1 MRVLQCPFL
10 DAKGKAMSEFDLPP
24 EEVRRLGGLAA
35 DAVAAHRAE
44 LTSRPVF
51 GKVGALAA
59 LFDEPVPEEG
69 RPIEE
74 IVAFVREH
82 VMPRPMGN
90 SHPRFFGFINATAD
104 PVGTIADYMAS
115 AMNPNCWGGDHAAIH
130 VEHRV
135 IAWLAEMLGLPAGTE
150 GILASGGSMA
160 NFVALATARRAVVPG
175 NVREDGLGGAGRPRL
190 VVYASEQVHSCVDK
204 AVDLL
209 GIGTRQLRKIA
220 VDDAFRLRTDRLREA
235 IAADRA
241 AGLSPAIV
249 VGTAGTVNTGAID
262 PLDEIADLCAR
273 EGLWFHVDGAYGA
286 LAAIAPALRPH
297 FAGLDR
303 AQSLAAD
310 PHKWLYVPYEA
321 GAALV
326 PERGRMADAFRK
338 FPEYLAS
345 DPESPFPGPAW
356 FAERGPELSRGFK
369 ALKVWMGLKRHGRR
383 GYAASIE
390 RDVALARFLSDEV
403 DRRPDFERLAPTVLS
418 IANFR
423 FRPRDTPLGEE
434 RLDALNRRIVNRL
447 VGDGRFFLAPTILRG
462 RASLRVSIT
471 NFRTTEDDLGFLLDE
486 AARVGRELL
495 G

>member
-1 MRVLQCPFL
+1 MN
-10 DAKGKAMSEFDLPP
+10 EFDLGP

-35 DAVAAHRAE
+35 DAVATHRAE
-44 LTSRPVF
+44 LTSHAVF
-51 GKVGALAA
+51 GKVGDAA
-59 LFDEPVPEEG
+59 GLFDEPLPEEG
-69 RPIEE
+69 QPIET
-74 IVAFVREH
+74 ILDFVRTH
-82 VMPRPMGN
+82 VLPRPMGN

-104 PVGTIADYMAS
+104 PVGTIADYLAS
-115 AMNPNCWGGDHAAIH
+115 AMNANCWGGDHAAVH

-135 IAWLAEMLGLPAGTE
+135 IRWLADILGLPAATE
-150 GILASGGSMA
+150 GILSSGGSMA
-160 NFVALATARRAVVPG
+160 NFIALATARRAMSPG
-175 NVREDGLGGAGRPRL
+175 NVREDGLGGEGPQRL
-190 VVYASEQVHSCVDK
+190 VVYASDQVHSCVDK

-209 GIGTRQLRKIA
+209 GIGTRQLRKLP
-220 VDDAFRLRTDRLREA
+220 VDDLFRLRPDLVREA
-235 IAADRA
+235 IDADRR
-241 AGLSPAIV
+241 AGLRPAIV

-262 PLDEIADLCAR
+262 PLDELADLCVK

-286 LAAIAPALRPH
+286 LAVMSPQLRPL

-303 AQSLAAD
+303 AQSVAAD

-326 PERGRMADAFRK
+326 RGPGRMGDAFRK

-390 RDVALARFLSDEV
+390 RDVALAGFLSDEV
-403 DRRPDFERLAPTVLS
+403 DRRPDFERLADPVLS

-423 FRPRDTPLGEE
+423 FNPRGAALSDEG
-434 RLDALNRRIVNRL
+434 LDALNRRIVNRL
-447 VGDGRFFLAPTILRG
+447 VGEGSFFLAPTVLRG
-462 RASLRVSIT
+462 RTSLRVSIT
-471 NFRTTEDDLGFLLDE
+471 NFRTTEDDLVFLLDE
-486 AARVGRELL
+486 AARLGRGLL
-495 G
+495 QGRTV

>member
-1 MRVLQCPFL
+1 MN
-10 DAKGKAMSEFDLPP
+10 EFDLDPD
-24 EEVRRLGGLAA
+24 EVRRLGGLAA

-44 LTSRPVF
+44 LTSHPVF
-51 GKVGALAA
+51 GKVGADAA
-59 LFDEPVPEEG
+59 LFDEPLPETG
-69 RPIEE
+69 RPLEE
-74 IVAFVREH
+74 ILDFVRAR

-104 PVGTIADYMAS
+104 PVGTVADYLAA
-115 AMNPNCWGGDHAAIH
+115 AMNPNCWGGDHAAVH

-135 IAWLAEMLGLPAGTE
+135 IRWLAEILGLPAASE
-150 GILASGGSMA
+150 GILVSGGSMA
-160 NFVALATARRAVVPG
+160 NFVALATARRATTPG
-175 NVREDGLGGAGRPRL
+175 NVREDGLADGAARPI
-190 VVYASEQVHSCVDK
+190 VYASEQVHHCVDK

-209 GIGTRQLRKIA
+209 GIGTRQLRKVA
-220 VDDAFRLRTDRLREA
+220 VDDAFRLRTDALREA
-235 IAADRA
+235 IAADRR
-241 AGLSPAIV
+241 AGRRPAIV
-249 VGTAGTVNTGAID
+249 VGTAGTVNTGAVD
-262 PLDEIADLCAR
+262 PLDELADLCAR

-286 LAAIAPALRPH
+286 LAVMSPALRPL

-303 AQSLAAD
+303 ADSVAAD
-310 PHKWLYVPYEA
+310 PHKWMYVPYEA

-326 PERGRMADAFRK
+326 REKGRMPDAFRR

-383 GYAASIE
+383 GYAAAIE
-390 RDVALARFLSDEV
+390 RDVALARYLADEV

-423 FRPRDTPLGEE
+423 FRPRDSALSEE
-434 RLDALNRRIVNRL
+434 ALDALNRRIVNRL
-447 VGDGRFFLAPTILRG
+447 VGEGSFFLAPTILRG

-471 NFRTTEDDLGFLLDE
+471 NFRTAEDDLRCLLDE
-486 AARVGRELL
+486 AARVGRAMI

>member
-1 MRVLQCPFL
+1 MN
-10 DAKGKAMSEFDLPP
+10 EFDLGP
-24 EEVRRLGGLAA
+24 EEVRRIGGLAA

-44 LTSRPVF
+44 LARHPVF
-51 GKVGALAA
+51 GKVGAAAA
-59 LFDEPVPEEG
+59 LFDEPLPEDG
-69 RPIEE
+69 QPLEE
-74 IVAFVREH
+74 ILEFVRAH
-82 VMPRPMGN
+82 VLPRPMGN

-115 AMNPNCWGGDHAAIH
+115 AMNPNCWGGDHAAVH

-135 IAWLAEMLGLPAGTE
+135 IRWLAELLGLPAASE

-160 NFVALATARRAVVPG
+160 NFIALATARRAMTPG
-175 NVREDGLGGAGRPRL
+175 NVREDGLGGEGRARL

-209 GIGTRQLRKIA
+209 GIGTRQLRKLP
-220 VDDAFRLRTDRLREA
+220 VDDRFRMRPELVREA
-235 IAADRA
+235 IAADRR
-241 AGLSPAIV
+241 AGRLPAIV
-249 VGTAGTVNTGAID
+249 VGTAGTVNTGAVD
-262 PLDEIADLCAR
+262 PLDELADLCAK

-286 LAAIAPALRPH
+286 LAAMSARLKPL

-303 AQSLAAD
+303 AHSVAAD

-326 PERGRMADAFRK
+326 REPGRMADAFRR

-403 DRRPDFERLAPTVLS
+403 DRRPDFERLAETALS

-423 FRPRDTPLGEE
+423 FKPRETPLSDEQ
-434 RLDALNRRIVNRL
+434 LDALNRRIVNRL
-447 VGDGRFFLAPTILRG
+447 VGEGRFFLAPTVLRG

-471 NFRTTEDDLGFLLDE
+471 NFRTTEDDLTFLLDE
-486 AARVGRELL
+486 AARVGRSILT
-495 G
+495 GR